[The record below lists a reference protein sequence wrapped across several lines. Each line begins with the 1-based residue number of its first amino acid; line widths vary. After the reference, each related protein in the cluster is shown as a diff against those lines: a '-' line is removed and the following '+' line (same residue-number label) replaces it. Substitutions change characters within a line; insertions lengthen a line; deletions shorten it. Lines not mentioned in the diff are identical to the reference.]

1 MGLIPE
7 SHAKRHRHQK
17 TALAF
22 MMQREDGP
30 IPEKYA
36 LWKATE
42 EEGVQ
47 WSVRGK
53 QAGLVLLI

>member
-1 MGLIPE
+1 
-7 SHAKRHRHQK
+7 
-17 TALAF
+17 

-30 IPEKYA
+30 VPEKYA

-42 EEGVQ
+42 EDGVQ